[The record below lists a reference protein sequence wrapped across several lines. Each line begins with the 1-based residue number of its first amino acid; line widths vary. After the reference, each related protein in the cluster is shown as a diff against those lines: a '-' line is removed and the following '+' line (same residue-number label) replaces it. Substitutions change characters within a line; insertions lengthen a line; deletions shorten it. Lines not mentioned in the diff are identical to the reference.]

1 MNMLKDTINQ
11 VTIDRSERKDKKR
24 IKKGFRVIW
33 KLLKSRMSSPFK
45 AIQAEAKRILLMQ

>member
-1 MNMLKDTINQ
+1 MLKDTINQ